1 MAWYKEHDY
10 RPDVKPIVA
19 MFTTTNDITITF
31 KEFNNRTDQ
40 RYQDRAVA
48 WSAITRS
55 AQSLVNQLQ
64 ALIPNDTS
72 ATAPDFLI
80 MPIFPVEMAP
90 TSSEIVEGLKT
101 TMDVMREVT
110 KEYNKILMEGAK
122 EIARQLGSRG
132 TVYTYDVPS

>member
-10 RPDVKPIVA
+10 RSDLKPVVA
-19 MFTTTNDITITF
+19 MFTTTNDITVTF

-40 RYQDRAVA
+40 HCQDRDVA

-55 AQSLVNQLQ
+55 AESLINQLHG
-64 ALIPNDTS
+64 LIPEDTS
-72 ATAPDFLI
+72 ATAPDYLI
-80 MPIFPVEMAP
+80 MPILPVEMAP
-90 TSSEIVEGLKT
+90 TSTEIVEGLQT

-110 KEYNKILMEGAK
+110 KEYNKILMRGAQ

>member
-19 MFTTTNDITITF
+19 MFTTTNDITVTF

-40 RYQDRAVA
+40 HYQDRTVA

-72 ATAPDFLI
+72 AIAPDFLI
-80 MPIFPVEMAP
+80 MPILPVEMAP
-90 TSSEIVEGLKT
+90 TSSEIAEGLKT

-122 EIARQLGSRG
+122 GIARELGSRG